1 MPIDVLYVR
10 MDEDM
15 LLSSTGYDGAP
26 LRPGLLEAV
35 ADGTLTIANALGN
48 GVADDKAI
56 YAYVPAMIE
65 YYLGEKPPGPGADL
79 DLRRTRPT

>member
-1 MPIDVLYVR
+1 MRDGKLLRHIGSETHPIDVLYAR

-48 GVADDKAI
+48 GDRRRQ
-56 YAYVPAMIE
+56 
-65 YYLGEKPPGPGADL
+65 GH
-79 DLRRTRPT
+79 LRATCPR